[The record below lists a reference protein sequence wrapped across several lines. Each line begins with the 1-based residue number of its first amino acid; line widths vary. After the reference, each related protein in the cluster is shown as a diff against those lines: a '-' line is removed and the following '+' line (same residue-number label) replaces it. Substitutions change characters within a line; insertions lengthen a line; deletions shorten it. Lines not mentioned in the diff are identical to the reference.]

1 MDAVHATL
9 SRRGFFRGAT
19 AAGFAVTAL
28 SSVEAEAKP
37 AKGKDKS
44 GGSAERTERYFKAVI
59 DLTHTMSPEFPTY
72 FGVPGI
78 ELQKQYDFKKD
89 GFNLNWWR
97 IVEHAGT
104 HIDAPIHFS
113 ENGATVEKI
122 VAGELVVPLAVI
134 DVRKQAEKD
143 ADYLMTVEDVLTW
156 EKRFKK
162 LPDNCCVAMMSGWGQ
177 HVANPAKF
185 TGKDASGSF
194 HFPGFSPELAEW
206 LLGAQGA
213 GHRRRH
219 AVARQRPLEGLQD
232 ASHLAA
238 VGPLGPGERRQSGK
252 ALARRRDARGRR
264 AQGQGRDRCPGA
276 PDRADLISRREQ
288 PRPRASGAGVAFT
301 TLTAVFLVAD
311 VVGAQHGLAE
321 AVDDPHAPQ
330 ARVVADAIEA
340 VAAIKAEVVVMMVPA
355 PAPGGGRSR
364 RGERSNAEGRNRG
377 GGKDELTDHGG
388 VSCWLAWMFRHIPW
402 RSVVKPRWEVHGRGH
417 HRARLNR
424 RS

>member
-1 MDAVHATL
+1 MCVPGCMDAVHATL

-28 SSVEAEAKP
+28 SSVEAEAKT
-37 AKGKDKS
+37 AKGKDK
-44 GGSAERTERYFKAVI
+44 GDGPTERTGRYFKAVI

-156 EKRFKK
+156 EKRFKQ

-206 LLGAQGA
+206 LLKERKVLGIAVDTLSLDNGPSKDFKTHHIWLPSGRWGLENVANLEKLSPAGATLVVG
-213 GHRRRH
+213 
-219 AVARQRPLEGLQD
+219 VPKVKD
-232 ASHLAA
+232 AT
-238 VGPLGPGERRQSGK
+238 
-252 ALARRRDARGRR
+252 
-264 AQGQGRDRCPGA
+264 GA
-276 PDRADLISRREQ
+276 PVRLI
-288 PRPRASGAGVAFT
+288 A
-301 TLTAVFLVAD
+301 L
-311 VVGAQHGLAE
+311 
-321 AVDDPHAPQ
+321 
-330 ARVVADAIEA
+330 I
-340 VAAIKAEVVVMMVPA
+340 
-355 PAPGGGRSR
+355 
-364 RGERSNAEGRNRG
+364 
-377 GGKDELTDHGG
+377 
-388 VSCWLAWMFRHIPW
+388 
-402 RSVVKPRWEVHGRGH
+402 
-417 HRARLNR
+417 
-424 RS
+424 